1 MLLNYKLSGQPMG
14 SAEPVVLLHGLFG
27 SLENLNIIA
36 RALGESY
43 TVINLDLRNHGL
55 SFKSDVMDYPS
66 MAQDVLTL
74 LKHLNVDKA
83 HLVGH
88 SMGGKVAMQ
97 VAMLDESII
106 HKLIVLD
113 IAPVNYPPRHDT
125 IIQALNA
132 VASTA
137 VASRSEADAIMQTY
151 IAEQGVR
158 GFLLKSLAK
167 DEQNILNWRFNL
179 AVIEANYDKIISN
192 INTTHSCLCDT
203 LFLKGNNSDYI
214 MAEHKDAI
222 MQAFSNARAKIIQG
236 AGHWLH
242 AEKPQAV
249 NRSIIDFIQ

>member
-1 MLLNYKLSGQPMG
+1 MLLNYKLSGQPLG

-36 RALGESY
+36 RALSESF

-55 SFKSDVMDYPS
+55 SFKSDVMDYTS
-66 MAQDVLTL
+66 MAQDVIAL
-74 LKHLNVDKA
+74 LEHLKINQA

-97 VAMLDESII
+97 VAMLDESKIK
-106 HKLIVLD
+106 KLVVLD
-113 IAPVNYPPRHDT
+113 IAPVDYHPRHDT
-125 IIQALNA
+125 IIRALNA
-132 VASTA
+132 VASADVT
-137 VASRSEADAIMQTY
+137 SRSEADTIMQNY
-151 IAEQGVR
+151 IEEQGVR

-167 DEQNILNWRFNL
+167 NDQDQLEWRFNL
-179 AVIEANYDKIISN
+179 SVIEANYTKIISN
-192 INTTHSCLCDT
+192 INATHSCLCDT

-214 MAEHKDAI
+214 EAQHRDAI
-222 MQAFSNARAKIIQG
+222 MQSFSNARAKIIQG